1 MRHVMGA
8 LAGLRGKGKRMSISN
23 ETLQAMIRDYQGLEL
38 SDEELE
44 LVRPEL
50 ENYFSEL
57 KKLED
62 LDLSN
67 VFSGRLMDLAE

>member
-1 MRHVMGA
+1 MP
-8 LAGLRGKGKRMSISN
+8 ITN
-23 ETLQAMIRDYQGLEL
+23 ETLKAMIRDYNGLEL

-50 ENYFSEL
+50 ENYFAEL

-62 LDLSN
+62 LDLSDA
-67 VFSGRLMDLAE
+67 FSGRLMNLSY

>member
-1 MRHVMGA
+1 
-8 LAGLRGKGKRMSISN
+8 MSISN

>member
-1 MRHVMGA
+1 
-8 LAGLRGKGKRMSISN
+8 MSIPN
-23 ETLQAMIRDYQGLEL
+23 ETLKAMIRDYNGIEL

-44 LVRPEL
+44 LVSPEL
-50 ENYFSEL
+50 ESYFAEL

-67 VFSGRLMDLAE
+67 VFSGRLMHIPE